1 MSVKFKPLLLLAAT
15 LALAFGLIEAI
26 EIAAFRPVP
35 WVQPMTKASLD
46 VVWVAPAVHLLI
58 GAAIATV
65 LWLVARVGVP
75 MPSTLV
81 PAVLAFP
88 GALAVAMYSGFLG
101 LYGSLLLAAGLSV
114 QVGRWLA
121 GARPDGLRRAAL
133 ALVVLI
139 AVSTVALRSAD
150 AWARTDTGAAPGT
163 NAPNVLVIVLDTVRA
178 DHLSAYGYG
187 KPTPTIDRLAA
198 EGTLFERAF
207 ASSSWTLPSHAS
219 LLTGLSQGQHGA
231 ESVNAVLV
239 PGHAQL
245 QERFKARGYRTGAF
259 VANNI
264 FFIPERGFG
273 PGFQVFDVHYLRSL
287 IARTTWGRSAKKAAR
302 RFLHMELDPFRP
314 AQAITGAFER
324 WRRDDDTRPFFA
336 VLNFMDAHEPY
347 HPGVRPANLPLWD
360 LRNRRSAAENA
371 ELVRDYDD
379 SIRLIDTE
387 LGKLVERASTAG
399 WLDNTV
405 VVLLADH
412 GEAISDNSFDHG
424 SDLTVEQIHVP
435 LLLRLPGRVPAGVRV
450 ASPVSIT
457 DVAATIDDLAGTA
470 AAPPVP
476 GVSLTRWYTGNP
488 APEPVLSE
496 LVDPNRTPSQHL
508 RAVIADGHEL
518 IHNVETSAE
527 RLFALSD
534 LGGTNDLAANPA
546 SSEVLAR
553 LRQALAA
560 TQKAR
565 QAN

>member
-1 MSVKFKPLLLLAAT
+1 MPVKFKPLLLLATT

-46 VVWVAPAVHLLI
+46 VVWVAPAVHVLI
-58 GAAIATV
+58 GTAIATG
-65 LWLVARVGVP
+65 LWLLARVGVP
-75 MPSTLV
+75 MPPTLV

-101 LYGSLLLAAGLSV
+101 LYGSLLLSAGLSV
-114 QVGRWLA
+114 QVGRSLGA
-121 GARPDGLRRAAL
+121 ARPDALRRAAL

-139 AVSTVALRSAD
+139 AASTVALRGAD
-150 AWARTDTGAAPGT
+150 MWARSDTAAAPAKS
-163 NAPNVLVIVLDTVRA
+163 APNVLVIVLDTVRA

-187 KPTPTIDRLAA
+187 KATPTIDRLAA
-198 EGTLFERAF
+198 EGTLFEQAF

-219 LLTGLSQGQHGA
+219 VLTGLSQGQHGA
-231 ESVNAVLV
+231 ESVNTVLA
-239 PGHAQL
+239 PTHAQL
-245 QERFKARGYRTGAF
+245 QEQFKARGYRTGAF

-273 PGFQVFDVHYLRSL
+273 PGFQVFDAHYLRSL

-302 RFLHMELDPFRP
+302 QYLHTELDPFRP

-324 WRRDDDTRPFFA
+324 WRGDDETRPFFA

-347 HPGVRPANLPLWD
+347 HPGVRPPNLPLWD

-379 SIRLIDTE
+379 AIHLIDAE
-387 LGKLVERASTAG
+387 LGGLVERATTSG
-399 WLDNTV
+399 WWNNTV

-435 LLLRLPGRVPAGVRV
+435 LMLRLPGHVPAGVRV

-457 DVAATIDDLAGTA
+457 DVAATIDELAGVA
-470 AAPPVP
+470 GDGRVP
-476 GVSLTRWYTGNP
+476 GVSLTRWFTGSP

-508 RAVIADGHEL
+508 RAVMADGYQY
-518 IHNVETSAE
+518 IRNIETSQE
-527 RLFALSD
+527 RLFELSD
-534 LGGTNDLAANPA
+534 LGGTRDLSGDPGHA
-546 SSEVLAR
+546 EVLAR
-553 LRQALAA
+553 LRDALAGRP
-560 TQKAR
+560 TQPAR
-565 QAN
+565 